1 MAEEEKTESAS
12 PKKKGKLPILI
23 ALVAV
28 LGGGGFFAMKMKGGG
43 EKHKVELGEIVKLE
57 EILVNLKEPNTY
69 ARTDISLQL
78 QKGFEKKKL
87 EDKVDAVRDAIILR
101 LSSKSLRE
109 VNTLEGKLELKREI
123 ASAINAMI
131 SGDAHSASKSTGTE
145 EPKAESDKKETK
157 KPSNPDWDS
166 DTGPVLKV
174 YFANFATQ

>member
-1 MAEEEKTESAS
+1 MAEEEKTESVA
-12 PKKKGKLPILI
+12 PKKKGKLPVLI

-28 LGGGGFFAMKMKGGG
+28 LGAGGFFAMKMKGGG
-43 EKHKVELGEIVKLE
+43 AKHKAELGEIVKLD

-123 ASAINAMI
+123 AGSINAMI
-131 SGDAHSASKSTGTE
+131 SGDAHGASESKGQDQEKGVSE
-145 EPKAESDKKETK
+145 KKEPK
-157 KPSNPDWDS
+157 KPTNPDWDS